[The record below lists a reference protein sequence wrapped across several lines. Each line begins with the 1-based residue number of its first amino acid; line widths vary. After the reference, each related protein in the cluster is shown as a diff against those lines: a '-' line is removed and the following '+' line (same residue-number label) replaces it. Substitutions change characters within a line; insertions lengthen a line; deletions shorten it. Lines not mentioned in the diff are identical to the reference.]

1 MKMSKPCSGSL
12 INETIKERYEKLIVI
27 YYHGILLFYSYK
39 HLYGSGTCTMQ
50 NCVLTHVFEC
60 MYLSVCLSASTKQR
74 WSERLKPFLS
84 LLLYLCQRPR

>member
-39 HLYGSGTCTMQ
+39 HLYGRGTFSVQ
-50 NCVLTHVFEC
+50 NCVLIHIFEC
-60 MYLSVCLSASTKQR
+60 TYLSVCLSASTKQG
-74 WSERLKPFLS
+74 WSEKLKPFLS
-84 LLLYLCQRPR
+84 LLSYLCQRPR